1 MKRRH
6 FILLL
11 GGGSSGVLTA
21 GTGAF
26 SNVQAERGVA
36 VSVAND
42 RTAYVGYQS
51 DDQTLPDD
59 SDDSGRVTLVT
70 VTNRFKQNVRI
81 ADAVLEEGANSVTE
95 VHIPDTEITPGDSAE
110 ITATSAL
117 NPGDTVEIAVTV
129 SVEGTGVAAEVFGDT
144 GRRRF
149 TLTRKG
155 SAGSESRA
163 VVKYNGKGTI
173 KVREGDDREDPT
185 TVDLYTVPQGNS
197 SEDALSSESVDVV
210 PGKNQNFSKRWV
222 VAVVIDGTVYQHPG
236 WDDTAC
242 EFTSPG
248 SGEGVV
254 VEDPPSC

>member
-11 GGGSSGVLTA
+11 GGGSFGVLTA

-26 SNVQAERGVA
+26 SNMQAERGVA

-42 RTAYVGYQS
+42 RNAYVGYQS
-51 DDQTLPDD
+51 DNQTLPDD

-173 KVREGDDREDPT
+173 KLREGDDREDPT
-185 TVDLYTVPQGNS
+185 TVDLYTVPNGNS
-197 SEDALSSESVDVV
+197 SKDELSKLENIDVE
-210 PGKNQNFSKRWV
+210 PGKNRNFSNWV
-222 VAVVIDGTVYQHPG
+222 VAVVINGTVYQHPG
-236 WDDTAC
+236 WDNATC

-248 SGEGVV
+248 RGKGIVV
-254 VEDPPSC
+254 KDPPSC